1 MNMKIIIITS
11 IFMFI
16 SLVVAR
22 SDADCLSN
30 QVNSNIAFIAVAL
43 TLLLII
49 AFAYFF
55 SSYRKWISKNNS
67 ISKNLIGYI
76 GGASVG
82 MFLAIVIVV
91 FLAGIDSL
99 LFPSLHKT
107 FSIC

>member
-55 SSYRKWISKNNS
+55 L
-67 ISKNLIGYI
+67 LIGSGFQRI
-76 GGASVG
+76 T
-82 MFLAIVIVV
+82 
-91 FLAGIDSL
+91 L
-99 LFPSLHKT
+99 LVKT
-107 FSIC
+107 